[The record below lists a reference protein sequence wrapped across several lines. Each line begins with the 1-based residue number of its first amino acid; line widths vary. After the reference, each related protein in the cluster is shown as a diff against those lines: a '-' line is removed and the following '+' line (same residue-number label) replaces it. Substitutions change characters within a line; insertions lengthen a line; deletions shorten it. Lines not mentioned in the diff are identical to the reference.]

1 MEGLDLAGDD
11 TAWPVCILRW
21 VMPWPSAPAPP
32 AWAKPM
38 PARPEQPGAVVLRRA
53 SETHVRG
60 MTERLPVVV
69 FGARAL
75 LHEDPGFEHVRAYCP
90 LPSRTDSALAAEGR
104 TARADA
110 AKDDG
115 VLAAVRRP
123 PADGRPAPM
132 QRVCCSTR
140 RCNQPPLGSN
150 GSTNLDC
157 ARHASHSN
165 FARSN
170 VELTSVPYR

>member
-1 MEGLDLAGDD
+1 LCVRLTEGLDLAGDD
-11 TAWPVCILRW
+11 TAWPVSISRW
-21 VMPWPSAPAPP
+21 VMPWPSARAPP

-38 PARPEQPGAVVLRRA
+38 PARPEQLGAAVLRRA

-60 MTERLPVVV
+60 MTERDLRLFV

-75 LHEDPGFEHVRAYCP
+75 LHEDSAFEHARAYCL
-90 LPSRTDSALAAEGR
+90 LPGRTDSALAAEGR

-123 PADGRPAPM
+123 PADGRPAPT
-132 QRVCCSTR
+132 QRVCCSTHR
-140 RCNQPPLGSN
+140 SNQPPSAATARQI
-150 GSTNLDC
+150 STVCGTL
-157 ARHASHSN
+157 RI
-165 FARSN
+165 
-170 VELTSVPYR
+170 